1 MCKKLFILTLTAALL
16 MHGFTAYA
24 QTVSVVVDGKPVE
37 LSDAPREINGRLFL
51 PMRAL
56 FETLGAEVSW
66 DAETQ
71 TAVGRLGDRAAE
83 FTAGYNV
90 YVKYYT
96 PDNYIY
102 LMLDEAPRVINGK
115 LYLTVR
121 EAGEGLGYR
130 VRWDGAARTVY
141 LDRMS
146 PGEDKLSF
154 TVYVETDNN
163 VLEEE
168 LTEYIRSLPTDDQQI
183 DELMEL
189 DYQGYKVKYVDRL
202 VYRNIPEVVEEEFVR
217 APVPDDSIFD
227 RQDIDKR
234 MTTVYF
240 DVDRENQRF
249 LFKKGPGNVKDFS
262 GYVLSEALIP
272 NFNRK
277 VYNMA
282 KELFMENHTVEVCYN
297 EDPRSPRVFVSL
309 SDKYLSR
316 YAIYSMTHFRFILY
330 EQKYFNAK
338 SNADAGGMHDWAQD
352 FSTESYASLSLNSL
366 KRYNGNGFN
375 KEYYDPYPPYIDR
388 LEKAVAALVED
399 EKIGKEITKYM
410 VDIYI
415 KHNIKKTIPIQT
427 HLTRVFGSVQVDYSS
442 GYRYGTV
449 EEHNNKFYFSNRA
462 EN

>member
-1 MCKKLFILTLTAALL
+1 
-16 MHGFTAYA
+16 
-24 QTVSVVVDGKPVE
+24 V
-37 LSDAPREINGRLFL
+37 
-51 PMRAL
+51 
-56 FETLGAEVSW
+56 LGAEVSW
-66 DAETQ
+66 APDTQ

-83 FTAGYNV
+83 FTAGCNV

-102 LMLDEAPRVINGK
+102 LMVDEAPRVINGR
-115 LYLTVR
+115 LYLPVR

-146 PGEDKLSF
+146 PDEDKLSF

-168 LTEYIRSLPTDDQQI
+168 LTEYIRSLPTEREQI
-183 DELMEL
+183 DEMHKLNH
-189 DYQGYKVKYVDRL
+189 QGYKIAWVETA

-227 RQDIDKR
+227 RPDIDKR

-249 LFKKGPGNVKDFS
+249 LFKKGPGNIKDFS

-282 KELFMENHTVEVCYN
+282 KGLFMENHTVEVCYWEN
-297 EDPRSPRVFVSL
+297 NRVFVSL
-309 SDKYLSR
+309 SEKYPTMYIKPL
-316 YAIYSMTHFRFILY
+316 FRFVIF
-330 EQKYFNAK
+330 ETEARNIRTEPGVIWWQSGEEK
-338 SNADAGGMHDWAQD
+338 
-352 FSTESYASLSLNSL
+352 FSTECYVYFYLHSL

-388 LEKAVAALVED
+388 LEKAVAVFVGD
-399 EKIGKEITKYM
+399 EGTAKEITKYI
-410 VDIYI
+410 VDVYI
-415 KHNIKKTIPIQT
+415 KHNIKKTIPIDT
-427 HLTRVFGSVQVDYSS
+427 CLTKVFGEVQIDYSS
-442 GYRYGTV
+442 GEKLMDGHEYHEDIFFFGKPD
-449 EEHNNKFYFSNRA
+449 N
-462 EN
+462 

>member
-1 MCKKLFILTLTAALL
+1 
-16 MHGFTAYA
+16 
-24 QTVSVVVDGKPVE
+24 
-37 LSDAPREINGRLFL
+37 
-51 PMRAL
+51 
-56 FETLGAEVSW
+56 
-66 DAETQ
+66 
-71 TAVGRLGDRAAE
+71 
-83 FTAGYNV
+83 
-90 YVKYYT
+90 
-96 PDNYIY
+96 
-102 LMLDEAPRVINGK
+102 MLDEAPRTINGK
-115 LYLTVR
+115 LYLPVR

-130 VRWDGAARTVY
+130 VRWDGAARSVY
-141 LDRMS
+141 LDRM
-146 PGEDKLSF
+146 PPDEDKLSF

-168 LTEYIRSLPTDDQQI
+168 LTEYVRSLPSGQQLI
-183 DELMEL
+183 DEMVKIER
-189 DYQGYKVKYVDRL
+189 QGYKVKALERA

-249 LFKKGPGNVKDFS
+249 LFKKGPGNVKDFR

-282 KELFMENHTVEVCYN
+282 KGLFMENHTVEAAYMEGSDSQN
-297 EDPRSPRVFVSL
+297 YKDSRVFISL

-316 YAIYSMTHFRFILY
+316 YAIYSMTLFRFILD
-330 EQKYFNAK
+330 EREYFDAK
-338 SNADAGGMHDWAQD
+338 SNADAGGWYDWAQD

-366 KRYNGNGFN
+366 KRYNGNGFD

-410 VDIYI
+410 VDLYI
-415 KHNIKKTIPIQT
+415 KHNIKKAIPIQT
-427 HLTRVFGSVQVDYSS
+427 HLTRIFGNVQVDYSS
-442 GYRYGTV
+442 GYKEYGTI
-449 EEHNNKFYFSNRA
+449 ENHNNSFYFSRA